1 MKIFHWVQ
9 KKRSCLPV
17 HEQCIESILIFYTNG
32 LRQQHLLHAK
42 LRFDPWCSSCHYCY
56 QQDLLLSL
64 DDFIWRIPQ
73 SSPDCISYH
82 FCLLYG
88 ILFCRMGGDRTCKSV
103 KLRTSNC
110 VCHSLVFSHPTFLP
124 LSPFCIIVTSSILVY
139 FLNLKKKISFCSIP
153 HPPPLFFSPMTTRG
167 RKGGSLLY
175 VIPLWLTVFLPPSS

>member
-1 MKIFHWVQ
+1 MQSWDLILDAVLATIVINKIYYLVWM
-9 KKRSCLPV
+9 
-17 HEQCIESILIFYTNG
+17 ILYEEF
-32 LRQQHLLHAK
+32 LRLAIK
-42 LRFDPWCSSCHYCY
+42 G
-56 QQDLLLSL
+56 SL
-64 DDFIWRIPQ
+64 

-139 FLNLKKKISFCSIP
+139 FLNLKKNLFLFPSSP
-153 HPPPLFFSPMTTRG
+153 LPPFFFSPMTTRG